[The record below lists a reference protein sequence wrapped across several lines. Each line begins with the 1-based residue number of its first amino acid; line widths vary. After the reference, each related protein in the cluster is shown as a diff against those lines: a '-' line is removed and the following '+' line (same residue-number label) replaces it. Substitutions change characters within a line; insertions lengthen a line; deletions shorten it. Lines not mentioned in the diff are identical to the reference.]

1 MFDDLQRIAVV
12 GMFDGVHSG
21 HRYLLDQLRLQAAE
35 RSLKPLVITFTNHP
49 LAVIAPEKAPRL
61 LTSPLEKAALIRR
74 EGFLGDE
81 ILLLPFDEKLR
92 STSAAGFLGMLRG
105 RFGCAALLMGFNNRF
120 GHDAPSDFASYK
132 QLAANAGIELI
143 QAREL
148 PAREG
153 VSSSEIRRL
162 IAAGEV
168 ADAAALL
175 GRPYSLT
182 GTVVRGKALGRTL
195 GFPTANLHTPSTLI
209 LPAPGVY
216 AATATIA
223 PPPFSSG
230 TNPLFSSQASSETNP
245 GAPFPSTVASRK
257 ASSKAEVSYPAMV
270 NIGSRPTVD
279 DPGAPLSVEAHII
292 GLPEGTNLYDCRLTL
307 SLVDRLRSERRFA
320 SLEALRAQL
329 LLDRAAALEAL
340 EGLSGKV

>member
-49 LAVIAPEKAPRL
+49 LSVIVPDKAPRL
-61 LTSPLEKAALIRR
+61 LTLPLEKAALIRR

-105 RFGCAALLMGFNNRF
+105 RFDCAALLMGFNNRF
-120 GHDAPSDFASYK
+120 GHDAPGDFASYK

-175 GRPYSLT
+175 GRPYTLT

-223 PPPFSSG
+223 PPLFPSE
-230 TNPLFSSQASSETNP
+230 TNPFFSQTSSETNP
-245 GAPFPSTVASRK
+245 FFSSSTVASRQ

-292 GLPEGTNLYDCRLTL
+292 GLPEETNLYDCRLTL
-307 SLVDRLRSERRFA
+307 SFVDRLRSERRFA

-340 EGLSGKV
+340 KGKV

>member
-49 LAVIAPEKAPRL
+49 LSVIAPDKAPRL
-61 LTSPLEKAALIRR
+61 LTLPLEKAALIRR

-105 RFGCAALLMGFNNRF
+105 RFDCAALLMGFNNRF
-120 GHDAPSDFASYK
+120 GHDAPGDFASYK

-175 GRPYSLT
+175 GRPYTLT

-223 PPPFSSG
+223 PP
-230 TNPLFSSQASSETNP
+230 L
-245 GAPFPSTVASRK
+245 FPSIVASRQ
-257 ASSKAEVSYPAMV
+257 ASSKAELSYPAMV

-292 GLPEGTNLYDCRLTL
+292 GLPEGTTLYDCRLTL
-307 SLVDRLRSERRFA
+307 SFVDRLRSERRFA

-340 EGLSGKV
+340 SGKV

>member
-49 LAVIAPEKAPRL
+49 LSVIAPDKAPRL
-61 LTSPLEKAALIRR
+61 LTLPLEKAALIRR

-105 RFGCAALLMGFNNRF
+105 RFDCAALLMGFNNRF
-120 GHDAPSDFASYK
+120 GHDAPGDFASYK

-175 GRPYSLT
+175 GRPYTLT

-195 GFPTANLHTPSTLI
+195 GFPTANLHTPSTL
-209 LPAPGVY
+209 
-216 AATATIA
+216 
-223 PPPFSSG
+223 
-230 TNPLFSSQASSETNP
+230 
-245 GAPFPSTVASRK
+245 FPSIVASRQ
-257 ASSKAEVSYPAMV
+257 ASSKAELSYPAMV

-292 GLPEGTNLYDCRLTL
+292 GLPEGTTLYDCRLTL
-307 SLVDRLRSERRFA
+307 SFVDRLRSERRFA

-340 EGLSGKV
+340 SGKV

>member
-49 LAVIAPEKAPRL
+49 LSVIAPDKAPRL
-61 LTSPLEKAALIRR
+61 LTLPLEKAALIRR

-105 RFGCAALLMGFNNRF
+105 RVDCAALLMGFNNRF
-120 GHDAPSDFASYK
+120 GHDAPGDFASYK

-175 GRPYSLT
+175 GRPYTLT

-223 PPPFSSG
+223 PP
-230 TNPLFSSQASSETNP
+230 L
-245 GAPFPSTVASRK
+245 FPSIVASRQ
-257 ASSKAEVSYPAMV
+257 ASSKAELSYPAMV

-292 GLPEGTNLYDCRLTL
+292 GLPEGTTLYDCRLTL
-307 SLVDRLRSERRFA
+307 SFVDRLRSERRFA

-340 EGLSGKV
+340 SGKV

>member
-49 LAVIAPEKAPRL
+49 LSVIAPDKAPRL
-61 LTSPLEKAALIRR
+61 LTLPLEKAALIRR

-81 ILLLPFDEKLR
+81 LLLLPVDEKLR

-105 RFGCAALLMGFNNRF
+105 RFDCAALLMGFNNRF
-120 GHDAPSDFASYK
+120 GHDAPGDFASYK

-175 GRPYSLT
+175 GRPYTLT

-223 PPPFSSG
+223 PP
-230 TNPLFSSQASSETNP
+230 L
-245 GAPFPSTVASRK
+245 FPSIVASRQ
-257 ASSKAEVSYPAMV
+257 ASSKAELSYPAMV

-292 GLPEGTNLYDCRLTL
+292 GLPEGTTLYDCRLTL
-307 SLVDRLRSERRFA
+307 SFVDRLRSERRFA

-340 EGLSGKV
+340 SGKV

>member
-49 LAVIAPEKAPRL
+49 LSVIAPDKAPRL
-61 LTSPLEKAALIRR
+61 LTLPLEKAALIRR

-105 RFGCAALLMGFNNRF
+105 RFDCAALLMGFNNRF
-120 GHDAPSDFASYK
+120 GHDAPGDFASYK

-175 GRPYSLT
+175 GRPYTLT
-182 GTVVRGKALGRTL
+182 GTIVRGKALGRTL

-223 PPPFSSG
+223 PP
-230 TNPLFSSQASSETNP
+230 L
-245 GAPFPSTVASRK
+245 FPSTVASRK
-257 ASSKAEVSYPAMV
+257 ASSKAGLSYPAMV

-307 SLVDRLRSERRFA
+307 SFVDRLRSERRFA

-329 LLDRAAALEAL
+329 LLDRAAALAA
-340 EGLSGKV
+340 LSGKV

>member
-49 LAVIAPEKAPRL
+49 LSVIAPDKAPRL
-61 LTSPLEKAALIRR
+61 LTLPLEKAALIRR

-105 RFGCAALLMGFNNRF
+105 RFDCAALLMGFNNRF
-120 GHDAPSDFASYK
+120 GHDAPGDFASYK

-182 GTVVRGKALGRTL
+182 GTIVRGKALGRTL

-223 PPPFSSG
+223 PP
-230 TNPLFSSQASSETNP
+230 L
-245 GAPFPSTVASRK
+245 FPSTVASRQ
-257 ASSKAEVSYPAMV
+257 ASSKAELSYPAMV

-307 SLVDRLRSERRFA
+307 SFVDRLRSERRFA

-329 LLDRAAALEAL
+329 LLDRSAALEAL
-340 EGLSGKV
+340 SGKV

>member
-1 MFDDLQRIAVV
+1 
-12 GMFDGVHSG
+12 MFDGVHSG

-49 LAVIAPEKAPRL
+49 LSVIAPDKAPRL
-61 LTSPLEKAALIRR
+61 LTSPLEKAALIRS

-81 ILLLPFDEKLR
+81 ILLLPFDVKLR

-105 RFGCAALLMGFNNRF
+105 RFDCAALLMGFNNRF
-120 GHDAPSDFASYK
+120 GHDAPGDFASYK

-148 PAREG
+148 PARAG

-175 GRPYSLT
+175 GRPYTLT

-223 PPPFSSG
+223 PP
-230 TNPLFSSQASSETNP
+230 L
-245 GAPFPSTVASRK
+245 FPSTVASRQ

-292 GLPEGTNLYDCRLTL
+292 GLPEETNLYDCRLTL
-307 SLVDRLRSERRFA
+307 SFVDRLRSERRFA

-329 LLDRAAALEAL
+329 LLDRAAALAAL
-340 EGLSGKV
+340 KGKV

>member
-49 LAVIAPEKAPRL
+49 LSVIAPDKAPRL
-61 LTSPLEKAALIRR
+61 LTLPLEKAALIRR

-105 RFGCAALLMGFNNRF
+105 RFDCAALLMGFNNRF
-120 GHDAPSDFASYK
+120 GHDAPGDFASYK

-175 GRPYSLT
+175 GRPYTLT

-223 PPPFSSG
+223 PP
-230 TNPLFSSQASSETNP
+230 L
-245 GAPFPSTVASRK
+245 FPSTVASRQ
-257 ASSKAEVSYPAMV
+257 ASSKAELSYPAMV

-307 SLVDRLRSERRFA
+307 SFVDRLRSERRFA

-329 LLDRAAALEAL
+329 LLDRAAALAAL
-340 EGLSGKV
+340 EGKV

>member
-1 MFDDLQRIAVV
+1 MSDDLQRIAVV

-49 LAVIAPEKAPRL
+49 LSVIAPDKAPRL
-61 LTSPLEKAALIRR
+61 LTLPLEKAALIRR

-105 RFGCAALLMGFNNRF
+105 RFDCAALLMGFNNRF
-120 GHDAPSDFASYK
+120 GHDAPGDFASYK

-182 GTVVRGKALGRTL
+182 GTIVRGKALGRTL

-209 LPAPGVY
+209 LPAPSVY

-223 PPPFSSG
+223 PP
-230 TNPLFSSQASSETNP
+230 L
-245 GAPFPSTVASRK
+245 FPSTVASRQ
-257 ASSKAEVSYPAMV
+257 ASSKAELSYPAMV

-307 SLVDRLRSERRFA
+307 SFVDRLRSERRFA

-329 LLDRAAALEAL
+329 LLDRSAALEAL
-340 EGLSGKV
+340 SGKV

>member
-49 LAVIAPEKAPRL
+49 LSVIAPDKAPRL
-61 LTSPLEKAALIRR
+61 LTLPLEKAALIRR

-105 RFGCAALLMGFNNRF
+105 RFDCAALLMGFNNRF
-120 GHDAPSDFASYK
+120 GHDAPGDFASYK

-175 GRPYSLT
+175 GRPYTLT

-195 GFPTANLHTPSTLI
+195 GFPTPNLHTPSTLI

-223 PPPFSSG
+223 PP
-230 TNPLFSSQASSETNP
+230 L
-245 GAPFPSTVASRK
+245 FPSTVASRQ
-257 ASSKAEVSYPAMV
+257 ASSKAELSYPAMV

-307 SLVDRLRSERRFA
+307 SFVDRLRSERRFA

-329 LLDRAAALEAL
+329 LLDRAAALAAL
-340 EGLSGKV
+340 EGKV

>member
-49 LAVIAPEKAPRL
+49 LSVIAPDKAPRL

-92 STSAAGFLGMLRG
+92 STSAAEFLGMLRG
-105 RFGCAALLMGFNNRF
+105 RFDCAALLMGFNNRF
-120 GHDAPSDFASYK
+120 GHDAPGDFASYK

-182 GTVVRGKALGRTL
+182 GTIVRGKALGRTL

-223 PPPFSSG
+223 PP
-230 TNPLFSSQASSETNP
+230 L
-245 GAPFPSTVASRK
+245 FPSIVASRQ
-257 ASSKAEVSYPAMV
+257 ASSKAELSYPAMV

-292 GLPEGTNLYDCRLTL
+292 GLPEGTTLYDCRLTL
-307 SLVDRLRSERRFA
+307 SFVDRLRSERRFA

-329 LLDRAAALEAL
+329 LLDRSAALEAL
-340 EGLSGKV
+340 GRV

>member
-1 MFDDLQRIAVV
+1 MSDDLQRIAVV

-35 RSLKPLVITFTNHP
+35 RSMKPLVITFTNHP
-49 LAVIAPEKAPRL
+49 LSVIAPDKAPRL
-61 LTSPLEKAALIRR
+61 LTSPLEKAALIRS

-105 RFGCAALLMGFNNRF
+105 RFDCAALLMGFNNRF
-120 GHDAPSDFASYK
+120 GHDAPGDFASYK

-148 PAREG
+148 PARAG

-175 GRPYSLT
+175 GRPYTLT

-223 PPPFSSG
+223 PP
-230 TNPLFSSQASSETNP
+230 L
-245 GAPFPSTVASRK
+245 FPSTVASRQ

-307 SLVDRLRSERRFA
+307 SFVDRLRSERRFA

-329 LLDRAAALEAL
+329 LLDRAAALAAL
-340 EGLSGKV
+340 KGKV

>member
-49 LAVIAPEKAPRL
+49 LSVIAPDKAPRL
-61 LTSPLEKAALIRR
+61 LTLPLEKAALIRR

-105 RFGCAALLMGFNNRF
+105 RFDCAALLMGFNNRF
-120 GHDAPSDFASYK
+120 GHDAPGDFASYK

-175 GRPYSLT
+175 GRPYTLT

-223 PPPFSSG
+223 PP
-230 TNPLFSSQASSETNP
+230 L
-245 GAPFPSTVASRK
+245 FPSIVASRQ
-257 ASSKAEVSYPAMV
+257 ASSKAELSYPARV

-292 GLPEGTNLYDCRLTL
+292 GLPEGTTLYDCRLTL
-307 SLVDRLRSERRFA
+307 SFVDRLRSERRFA

-340 EGLSGKV
+340 SGKV

>member
-49 LAVIAPEKAPRL
+49 LSVIAPDKAPRL
-61 LTSPLEKAALIRR
+61 LTFPLEKAALIRR

-105 RFGCAALLMGFNNRF
+105 RFDCAALLMGFNNRF
-120 GHDAPSDFASYK
+120 GHDAPRDFASYK
-132 QLAANAGIELI
+132 QLAANAGIELV
-143 QAREL
+143 QAREF
-148 PAREG
+148 PARKG

-175 GRPYSLT
+175 GRPYTLT
-182 GTVVRGKALGRTL
+182 GTVIRGKALGRTL

-223 PPPFSSG
+223 PP
-230 TNPLFSSQASSETNP
+230 LFPSETNP
-245 GAPFPSTVASRK
+245 GVPFPSTVASRK
-257 ASSKAEVSYPAMV
+257 ASSKAELSYPAMV

-307 SLVDRLRSERRFA
+307 SFVDRLRSERRFA

-329 LLDRAAALEAL
+329 LLDRAATLAALK
-340 EGLSGKV
+340 GKV

>member
-49 LAVIAPEKAPRL
+49 LSVIAPDKAPRL
-61 LTSPLEKAALIRR
+61 LTLPLEKVALIRR

-105 RFGCAALLMGFNNRF
+105 RFDCAALLMGFNNRF
-120 GHDAPSDFASYK
+120 GHDAPGDFASYK

-175 GRPYSLT
+175 GRPYTLT

-223 PPPFSSG
+223 PP
-230 TNPLFSSQASSETNP
+230 L
-245 GAPFPSTVASRK
+245 FPSIVASRQ
-257 ASSKAEVSYPAMV
+257 ASSKAELSYPAMV

-292 GLPEGTNLYDCRLTL
+292 GLPEGTTLYDCRLTL
-307 SLVDRLRSERRFA
+307 SFVDRLRSERRFA

-340 EGLSGKV
+340 SGKV

>member
-49 LAVIAPEKAPRL
+49 LSVIAPDKAPRL
-61 LTSPLEKAALIRR
+61 LTLPLEKAALIRR

-105 RFGCAALLMGFNNRF
+105 RFDCAALLMGFNNRF
-120 GHDAPSDFASYK
+120 GHDAPGDFASYK

-175 GRPYSLT
+175 GRPYTLT

-223 PPPFSSG
+223 PP
-230 TNPLFSSQASSETNP
+230 L
-245 GAPFPSTVASRK
+245 FPSTVASRQ
-257 ASSKAEVSYPAMV
+257 ASSKAELSYPAMV

-307 SLVDRLRSERRFA
+307 SFVDRLRSERRFA

-329 LLDRAAALEAL
+329 LLDRSAALAAL
-340 EGLSGKV
+340 GRV

>member
-49 LAVIAPEKAPRL
+49 LSVIAPDKAPRL
-61 LTSPLEKAALIRR
+61 LTLPLEKAALIRR

-105 RFGCAALLMGFNNRF
+105 RFDCAALLMGFNNRF
-120 GHDAPSDFASYK
+120 GHDAPGDFASYK

-175 GRPYSLT
+175 GRPYTLT

-223 PPPFSSG
+223 PP
-230 TNPLFSSQASSETNP
+230 L
-245 GAPFPSTVASRK
+245 FPSLVASRQ
-257 ASSKAEVSYPAMV
+257 ASSKAELSYPAMV

-292 GLPEGTNLYDCRLTL
+292 GLPEGTTLYDCRLTL
-307 SLVDRLRSERRFA
+307 SFVDRLRSERRFA

-329 LLDRAAALEAL
+329 LLDRAAALDAR
-340 EGLSGKV
+340 SGKV

>member
-12 GMFDGVHSG
+12 GMFDGVQSG

-49 LAVIAPEKAPRL
+49 LSVIAPDKAPRL
-61 LTSPLEKAALIRR
+61 LTLPLEKAALIRR

-105 RFGCAALLMGFNNRF
+105 RFDCAALLMGFNNRF
-120 GHDAPSDFASYK
+120 GHDAPGDFASYK

-175 GRPYSLT
+175 GRPYTLT

-223 PPPFSSG
+223 PP
-230 TNPLFSSQASSETNP
+230 L
-245 GAPFPSTVASRK
+245 FPSIVASRQ
-257 ASSKAEVSYPAMV
+257 ASSKAELSYPAMV

-292 GLPEGTNLYDCRLTL
+292 GLPEGTTLYDCRLTL
-307 SLVDRLRSERRFA
+307 SFVDRLRSERRFA

-340 EGLSGKV
+340 SGKV

>member
-49 LAVIAPEKAPRL
+49 LSVIVPDKAPRL
-61 LTSPLEKAALIRR
+61 LTLPLEKAALIRR

-120 GHDAPSDFASYK
+120 GHDAPGDFASYK

-175 GRPYSLT
+175 GRPYTLT

-195 GFPTANLHTPSTLI
+195 GFPTANLHTPSTII

-223 PPPFSSG
+223 PP
-230 TNPLFSSQASSETNP
+230 L
-245 GAPFPSTVASRK
+245 FPSTVASRQ

-307 SLVDRLRSERRFA
+307 SFVDRLRSERRFA

-329 LLDRAAALEAL
+329 LLDRAAALAAL
-340 EGLSGKV
+340 GRV

>member
-223 PPPFSSG
+223 PP
-230 TNPLFSSQASSETNP
+230 LFPSETNP

-292 GLPEGTNLYDCRLTL
+292 GLPEGTNLYDCHLTL

-329 LLDRAAALEAL
+329 LLDRAAALAAL
-340 EGLSGKV
+340 KGKV

>member
-49 LAVIAPEKAPRL
+49 LAVIAPDKAPRL
-61 LTSPLEKAALIRR
+61 LSSPLEKAALIRR

-105 RFGCAALLMGFNNRF
+105 RFDCAALLMGFNNRF

-182 GTVVRGKALGRTL
+182 GAVVRGKALGRTL

-223 PPPFSSG
+223 PP
-230 TNPLFSSQASSETNP
+230 L
-245 GAPFPSTVASRK
+245 FPSTVASRK

-307 SLVDRLRSERRFA
+307 SFVDRLRSERRFA

-329 LLDRAAALEAL
+329 HLDRAAAIEA
-340 EGLSGKV
+340 LSGKV

>member
-1 MFDDLQRIAVV
+1 MSDDLQRIAVV

-35 RSLKPLVITFTNHP
+35 RSMKPLVITFTNHP
-49 LAVIAPEKAPRL
+49 LSVIAPDKAPRL

-92 STSAAGFLGMLRG
+92 STSAAGFLGMLRC
-105 RFGCAALLMGFNNRF
+105 RFDCAALLMGFNNRF
-120 GHDAPSDFASYK
+120 GHDAPGDFASYK

-148 PAREG
+148 PARAG

-175 GRPYSLT
+175 GRPYTLT

-223 PPPFSSG
+223 PP
-230 TNPLFSSQASSETNP
+230 L
-245 GAPFPSTVASRK
+245 FPSNVASRQ

-279 DPGAPLSVEAHII
+279 DPGASLSVEAHII

-307 SLVDRLRSERRFA
+307 SFVDRLRSERRFA

-329 LLDRAAALEAL
+329 LLDRAAALAAL
-340 EGLSGKV
+340 RRV

>member
-49 LAVIAPEKAPRL
+49 LSVIAPDKAPRL
-61 LTSPLEKAALIRR
+61 LTLPLEKAALIRR

-105 RFGCAALLMGFNNRF
+105 RFDCAALLMGFNNRF
-120 GHDAPSDFASYK
+120 GHDAPGDFASYK

-182 GTVVRGKALGRTL
+182 GTIVRGKALGRTL

-223 PPPFSSG
+223 PP
-230 TNPLFSSQASSETNP
+230 L
-245 GAPFPSTVASRK
+245 FPSTVASRK
-257 ASSKAEVSYPAMV
+257 ASSKAELSYPAMV
-270 NIGSRPTVD
+270 NIGLRPTVD

-307 SLVDRLRSERRFA
+307 SFVDRLRSERRFA

-329 LLDRAAALEAL
+329 LLDRSAALAAL
-340 EGLSGKV
+340 SSFSGKI

>member
-49 LAVIAPEKAPRL
+49 LSVIAPDKAPRL
-61 LTSPLEKAALIRR
+61 LTLPLEKAALIRR

-105 RFGCAALLMGFNNRF
+105 RFDCAALLMGFNNRF
-120 GHDAPSDFASYK
+120 GHDAPGDFASYK

-182 GTVVRGKALGRTL
+182 GTIVRGKALGRTL

-223 PPPFSSG
+223 PP
-230 TNPLFSSQASSETNP
+230 L
-245 GAPFPSTVASRK
+245 FPSTVASRQ
-257 ASSKAEVSYPAMV
+257 ASSKAGISYPVMV

-307 SLVDRLRSERRFA
+307 SFVDRLRSERRFA
-320 SLEALRAQL
+320 SLEALRTQL
-329 LLDRAAALEAL
+329 LLDRAAALAAL
-340 EGLSGKV
+340 RRV

>member
-49 LAVIAPEKAPRL
+49 LSVIAPDKAPRL
-61 LTSPLEKAALIRR
+61 LTLPLEKAALIRR

-105 RFGCAALLMGFNNRF
+105 RFDCAALLMGFNNRF
-120 GHDAPSDFASYK
+120 GHDAPGDFASYK

-175 GRPYSLT
+175 GRPYTLT

-223 PPPFSSG
+223 PP
-230 TNPLFSSQASSETNP
+230 L
-245 GAPFPSTVASRK
+245 FPSIVASRQ
-257 ASSKAEVSYPAMV
+257 ASSKAELSYPAMV

-292 GLPEGTNLYDCRLTL
+292 GLPEGTTLYDCRLTL
-307 SLVDRLRSERRFA
+307 SFVDRLRSERRFA

-340 EGLSGKV
+340 SGKG

>member
-35 RSLKPLVITFTNHP
+35 RSMKPLVITFTNHP
-49 LAVIAPEKAPRL
+49 LSIIAPDKAPRL
-61 LTSPLEKAALIRR
+61 LTSPLEKAALIRS

-105 RFGCAALLMGFNNRF
+105 RFDCAALLRGFNNRF
-120 GHDAPSDFASYK
+120 GHDAPGDFASYK

-148 PAREG
+148 PARAG

-175 GRPYSLT
+175 GRPHTLT

-223 PPPFSSG
+223 PP
-230 TNPLFSSQASSETNP
+230 L
-245 GAPFPSTVASRK
+245 FPSTVASRQ

-292 GLPEGTNLYDCRLTL
+292 GLPEETNLYDCRLTL
-307 SLVDRLRSERRFA
+307 SFVDRLRSERRFA

-329 LLDRAAALEAL
+329 LLDHSAALAAL
-340 EGLSGKV
+340 GRV